1 MEYRRLLDC
10 ASSVVSQL
18 MRAISKDFNCSA
30 ELDCNAGVVFDT
42 TTLEDTFKVA
52 KLIEGF
58 AEFAT
63 KVAVVM
69 WILP

>member
-1 MEYRRLLDC
+1 
-10 ASSVVSQL
+10 
-18 MRAISKDFNCSA
+18 
-30 ELDCNAGVVFDT
+30 VFDT
-42 TTLEDTFKVA
+42 TTLEGTFKVA

-58 AEFAT
+58 ATPNTGEETGLAEFAT